1 MQFNF
6 NFGNKKPNIKQ
17 YAIIGII
24 LTTVITSVSQCT
36 NIDEKV
42 LWDLVDEVQRRHNP
56 QGPVND
62 FILKDPEKLQ
72 RRIARDVDRA
82 IEKVTS
88 EYDRIIEKDNQKYL
102 PRYIEEKNND
112 ETCYTDECKSLG
124 GPVRMCAP
132 WYAGCPT
139 DTGNL
144 TVPGV

>member
-72 RRIARDVDRA
+72 RRIIRDVDRA
-82 IEKVTS
+82 IEKVTP
-88 EYDRIIEKDNQKYL
+88 EYDRIIKKENQKYL

-112 ETCYTDECKSLG
+112 ETCYTDECRSLG

-132 WYAGCPT
+132 WYSGCPT